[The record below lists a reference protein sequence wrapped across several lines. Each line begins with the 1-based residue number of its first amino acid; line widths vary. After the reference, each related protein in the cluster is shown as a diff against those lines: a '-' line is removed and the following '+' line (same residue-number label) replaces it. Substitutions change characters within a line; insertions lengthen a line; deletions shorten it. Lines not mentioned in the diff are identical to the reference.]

1 MDRHAPVTDQAA
13 PRVSTVVT
21 GKDVEAGVNSDG
33 VSERA
38 TLHAHRG
45 RWSRLRV
52 KSRSRWG
59 EARAWRVAG
68 CCLILCAI
76 GTGSAAAKSES
87 DAVPARKP
95 VAAKPENT
103 DKANS
108 NTAKPASGGS
118 GSSARFDID
127 EFRIEGADSL
137 PQIEV
142 EAAVYPFLGPKRTA
156 DDVEKAR
163 AAVEKAYHDKGLQTV
178 GVAVPQQD
186 AQRGFIVLKVTE
198 NRVGRLRVKGSRYF
212 DLANVKSSAPSL
224 KEGSLPNFKEVT
236 KDIVSLNRWPDR
248 RVTPALRAG
257 IAPGTIDVDL
267 NVEDTL
273 PLHASAELNNR
284 QSPSTTSLRESYS
297 LRYDNLWQLGHS
309 MTVTYQDAPLNRK
322 DAMVISGSYMA
333 RTPVDWLNVLL
344 YGLKSDS
351 AVATVGGANVIGPG
365 EVIGGR
371 AVLTL
376 PTKGELFH
384 TLSLGIDYKH
394 FAQTLKLGSDAFDSP
409 VTYAPLVASYGATWQ
424 GDGRLT
430 QLNASI
436 TTGLRGIGSS
446 PEEFDAKRF
455 KATGSF
461 IHLNADVS
469 HTQDV
474 AYGVQLFAKLQGQVA
489 DQPLISSEQFSIG
502 GQDTVRGYL
511 ESEVLGDYGVVGTV
525 ELRSPNLA
533 PHFEQKLDNP
543 LGQPVKFN
551 AFDDWRFFAFADA
564 GHARI
569 HEPLPEQK
577 SQFDLASYGIGTR
590 VKTLKHFNGVFL
602 VGVPAISQQAT
613 VANHPRFSFRV
624 WGEF

>member
-1 MDRHAPVTDQAA
+1 MNRHAPVTD
-13 PRVSTVVT
+13 RVALRVPTVE
-21 GKDVEAGVNSDG
+21 GKDVEARVNSDG
-33 VSERA
+33 VSARV
-38 TLHAHRG
+38 TVHAYRSG
-45 RWSRLRV
+45 RPRLPV
-52 KSRSRWG
+52 KLRPRWG
-59 EARAWRVAG
+59 EARAWRIAG
-68 CCLILCAI
+68 CGLILCAI
-76 GTGSAAAKSES
+76 GTGSAAAKSEA
-87 DAVPARKP
+87 DAAPARKP
-95 VAAKPENT
+95 AAAKPESAG
-103 DKANS
+103 KANS
-108 NTAKPASGGS
+108 SAAKPDSGGS
-118 GSSARFDID
+118 ASPARFDID
-127 EFRIEGADSL
+127 EYRIEGADSL

-142 EAAVYPFLGPKRTA
+142 EAAVYPFLGPSRTA

-163 AAVEKAYHDKGLQTV
+163 AAVEKAYHDKGFQTV

-198 NRVGRLRVKGSRYF
+198 NRIGRVRVKGSRYF
-212 DLANVKSSAPSL
+212 DLANIKGSAPSL

-257 IAPGTIDVDL
+257 IAPGTVDVDL

-273 PLHASAELNNR
+273 PLHGSAELNNR
-284 QSPSTTSLRESYS
+284 QSASTTPLRESYS
-297 LRYDNLWQLGHS
+297 LRHDNLWQLGHS
-309 MTVTYQDAPLNRK
+309 MTLTYQDAPLRRK

-333 RTPVDWLNVLL
+333 RTDYDWLNVLL

-351 AVATVGGANVIGPG
+351 AVATVGGANVVGPG

-409 VTYAPLVASYGATWQ
+409 VTYAPLVASYGASWQ

-436 TTGLRGIGSS
+436 TAGLRGIGSS

-469 HTQDV
+469 HTQELPE
-474 AYGVQLFAKLQGQVA
+474 GVQLFAKVQGQAA
-489 DQPLISSEQFSIG
+489 DQPLVSSEQFSIG

-511 ESEVLGDYGVVGTV
+511 ESEVLGDYGVVGTL
-525 ELRSPNLA
+525 ELRSPNLT
-533 PHFEQKLDNP
+533 PYFEQKLENP
-543 LGQPVKFN
+543 LGQSINFN
-551 AFDDWRFFAFADA
+551 VFNDWRFFGFVDA

-577 SQFDLASYGIGTR
+577 AQFDLASYGIGTR
-590 VKTLKHFNGVFL
+590 LKTLKHFNGVFF
-602 VGVPAISQQAT
+602 VGVPLISQQVT
-613 VANHPRFSFRV
+613 LSNHPRFSFRI

>member
-1 MDRHAPVTDQAA
+1 MDRHAPVTDRAA
-13 PRVSTVVT
+13 LRAPTVE

-33 VSERA
+33 VSARV
-38 TLHAHRG
+38 TLHAYRG
-45 RWSRLRV
+45 RRPRLLV
-52 KSRSRWG
+52 KSRARWG
-59 EARAWRVAG
+59 EARVWRVAG
-68 CCLILCAI
+68 YCLISCAI
-76 GTGSAAAKSES
+76 GAGSAVAKSEPG
-87 DAVPARKP
+87 AAPARKP
-95 VAAKPENT
+95 AAAKPENSG
-103 DKANS
+103 KANS
-108 NTAKPASGGS
+108 NAAKPASGGS
-118 GSSARFDID
+118 GPAARFDID
-127 EFRIEGADSL
+127 EYRIEGADSL

-142 EAAVYPFLGPKRTA
+142 EAAVYPFLGPRRTA

-212 DLANVKSSAPSL
+212 DLANIKGSAPSL

-257 IAPGTIDVDL
+257 LAPGTVDVDL

-273 PLHASAELNNR
+273 PLHGSAELNNR
-284 QSPSTTSLRESYS
+284 QSPSTTPLRQSYS

-309 MTVTYQDAPLNRK
+309 MTLTYQDAPLRRK

-333 RTPVDWLNVLL
+333 RTYYDWLNVLV

-436 TTGLRGIGSS
+436 TAGLRGIGSS
-446 PEEFDAKRF
+446 WEEFDAKRY

-461 IHLNADVS
+461 VHLNADVS
-469 HTQDV
+469 HTQELPE
-474 AYGVQLFAKLQGQVA
+474 GFQLFAKMQSQVA
-489 DQPLISSEQFSIG
+489 DQPLVSSEQFSIG

-511 ESEVLGDYGVVGTV
+511 ESEVLGDYGIVGTL

-533 PHFEQKLDNP
+533 PYFEQKLDNP

-551 AFDDWRFFAFADA
+551 AFDDWRFFAFADV
-564 GHARI
+564 GRARI
-569 HEPLPEQK
+569 HEPLAEQQ
-577 SQFDLASYGIGTR
+577 SQFDLASYGVGTR
-590 VKTLKHFNGVFL
+590 MKTLKHFNSYFF
-602 VGVPAISQQAT
+602 VGMPLISQQVT
-613 VANHPRFSFRV
+613 VANHPRLGFRI

>member
-1 MDRHAPVTDQAA
+1 MMSAV
-13 PRVSTVVT
+13 
-21 GKDVEAGVNSDG
+21 
-33 VSERA
+33 
-38 TLHAHRG
+38 
-45 RWSRLRV
+45 
-52 KSRSRWG
+52 
-59 EARAWRVAG
+59 
-68 CCLILCAI
+68 
-76 GTGSAAAKSES
+76 GTGSVLAKPEAGAATSA
-87 DAVPARKP
+87 ARKP
-95 VAAKPENT
+95 APANAGPASVKP
-103 DKANS
+103 ANS
-108 NTAKPASGGS
+108 GNSTATSTASGS
-118 GSSARFDID
+118 SAPSARFDID
-127 EFRIEGADSL
+127 EFRVEGGDSL
-137 PQIEV
+137 PQIEI
-142 EAAVYPFLGPKRTA
+142 EAAVYPFLGPRRTA

-163 AAVEKAYHDKGLQTV
+163 AAVEKAYHDKGFQTV
-178 GVAVPQQD
+178 AVAVPQQD

-212 DLANVKSSAPSL
+212 DLANIKRSAPSL
-224 KEGSLPNFKEVT
+224 KEGSLPDFKQVT

-257 IAPGTIDVDL
+257 VTPGTVDVDL

-273 PLHASAELNNR
+273 PLHGSAELNNR
-284 QSPSTTSLRESYS
+284 QSPSTTPLREIFSA
-297 LRYDNLWQLGHS
+297 RYDNLWQLGHS

-333 RTPVDWLNVLL
+333 RTDYDWLNVLL

-351 AVATVGGANVIGPG
+351 AVATVGGANVVGPG

-394 FAQTLKLGSDAFDSP
+394 FAQTLKLGTDSFDSP

-436 TTGLRGIGSS
+436 TAGLRGIGSG

-469 HTQDV
+469 HTQDLFE
-474 AYGVQLFAKLQGQVA
+474 GVQLFAKMQTQLA
-489 DQPLISSEQFSIG
+489 DQPLVSSEQFSIG

-511 ESEVLGDYGVVGTV
+511 ESEVLGDYGITGTV

-533 PHFEQKLDNP
+533 NHFEQKLDNP
-543 LGQPVKFN
+543 LGQPIKFN
-551 AFDDWRFFAFADA
+551 VFDEWRFFAFADV
-564 GHARI
+564 GRARI
-569 HEPLPEQK
+569 LEPLTEQQ
-577 SQFDLASYGIGTR
+577 SQFDLASYGVGTR
-590 VKTLKHFNGVFL
+590 MKTLRHFNSMFF
-602 VGVPAISQQAT
+602 VGMPLISQQVT

>member
-1 MDRHAPVTDQAA
+1 MMSAV
-13 PRVSTVVT
+13 
-21 GKDVEAGVNSDG
+21 
-33 VSERA
+33 
-38 TLHAHRG
+38 
-45 RWSRLRV
+45 
-52 KSRSRWG
+52 
-59 EARAWRVAG
+59 
-68 CCLILCAI
+68 
-76 GTGSAAAKSES
+76 GTGSVLAKPEAGAATSA
-87 DAVPARKP
+87 ARKP
-95 VAAKPENT
+95 APANAGPASVKP
-103 DKANS
+103 ANS
-108 NTAKPASGGS
+108 GNSTATSTASGS
-118 GSSARFDID
+118 SAPSARFDID
-127 EFRIEGADSL
+127 EFRVEGGDSL
-137 PQIEV
+137 PQIEI
-142 EAAVYPFLGPKRTA
+142 EAAVYPFLGPRRTA

-163 AAVEKAYHDKGLQTV
+163 AAVEKAYHDKGFQTV
-178 GVAVPQQD
+178 AVAVPQQD

-212 DLANVKSSAPSL
+212 DLANIKRSAPSL
-224 KEGSLPNFKEVT
+224 KEGSLPDFKQVT

-257 IAPGTIDVDL
+257 VTPGTVDVDL

-273 PLHASAELNNR
+273 PLHGSAELNNR
-284 QSPSTTSLRESYS
+284 QSPSTTPLREIFSA
-297 LRYDNLWQLGHS
+297 RYDNLWQLGHS

-333 RTPVDWLNVLL
+333 RTDYDWLSVLL

-351 AVATVGGANVIGPG
+351 AVATVGGANVVGPG

-394 FAQTLKLGSDAFDSP
+394 FAQTLKLGTDSFDSP

-436 TTGLRGIGSS
+436 TAGLRGIGSG

-469 HTQDV
+469 HTQDLFE
-474 AYGVQLFAKLQGQVA
+474 GVQLFAKMQTQLA
-489 DQPLISSEQFSIG
+489 DQPLVSSEQFSIG

-511 ESEVLGDYGVVGTV
+511 ESEVLGDYGITGTV

-533 PHFEQKLDNP
+533 NHFEQKLDNP
-543 LGQPVKFN
+543 LGQPIKFN
-551 AFDDWRFFAFADA
+551 VFDEWRFFAFADV
-564 GHARI
+564 GRARI
-569 HEPLPEQK
+569 LEPLTEQQ
-577 SQFDLASYGIGTR
+577 SQFDLASYGVGTR
-590 VKTLKHFNGVFL
+590 MKTLRHFNSMFF
-602 VGVPAISQQAT
+602 VGMPLISQQVT

>member
-1 MDRHAPVTDQAA
+1 M
-13 PRVSTVVT
+13 
-21 GKDVEAGVNSDG
+21 NSDG
-33 VSERA
+33 VSERR
-38 TLHAHRG
+38 TLQAHSG
-45 RWSRLRV
+45 RQSRSLV
-52 KSRSRWG
+52 KCRSRWN
-59 EARAWRVAG
+59 EVRAWRVAG
-68 CCLILCAI
+68 CCLLLCAV
-76 GTGSAAAKSES
+76 GAAPVAAKSES
-87 DAVPARKP
+87 DAAPARKP
-95 VAAKPENT
+95 ATAKPENAG
-103 DKANS
+103 KATS
-108 NTAKPASGGS
+108 NPAKPAGAGS
-118 GSSARFDID
+118 GPPARFDID
-127 EFRIEGADSL
+127 EYRIEGADSL

-142 EAAVYPFLGPKRTA
+142 EAAVYPFLGPGRTA

-212 DLANVKSSAPSL
+212 DLANIKGSAPSL

-236 KDIVSLNRWPDR
+236 KDIVALNRWPDR

-257 IAPGTIDVDL
+257 IAPGTVDVDL

-273 PLHASAELNNR
+273 PLHGSAELNNR

-297 LRYDNLWQLGHS
+297 LRHDNLWQLGHS

-333 RTPVDWLNVLL
+333 RTPYDWLSVLL

-371 AVLTL
+371 AVMIL

-424 GDGRLT
+424 GEGRLT

-436 TTGLRGIGSS
+436 TAGLRGIGSS

-469 HTQDV
+469 HTQELGH
-474 AYGVQLFAKLQGQVA
+474 GVQLFAKMQGQAA
-489 DQPLISSEQFSIG
+489 DQPLVSSEQFSIG

-511 ESEVLGDYGVVGTV
+511 ESEVLGDYGVVGTL
-525 ELRSPNLA
+525 ELRSPNLSTY
-533 PHFEQKLDNP
+533 FEQKLDNP
-543 LGQPVKFN
+543 LGQAVKFN
-551 AFDDWRFFAFADA
+551 VFDDWRFFAFADA

-590 VKTLKHFNGVFL
+590 VKTLKHFNGVFF
-602 VGVPAISQQAT
+602 VGVPAITQQT
-613 VANHPRFSFRV
+613 TLANHPRFSFRV

>member
-1 MDRHAPVTDQAA
+1 MK
-13 PRVSTVVT
+13 SY
-21 GKDVEAGVNSDG
+21 G
-33 VSERA
+33 VSGWPALRKHRDRWWPSPVWLCFPAGRAPARRIAACCLALWAIVPERA
-38 TLHAHRG
+38 
-45 RWSRLRV
+45 V
-52 KSRSRWG
+52 
-59 EARAWRVAG
+59 
-68 CCLILCAI
+68 
-76 GTGSAAAKSES
+76 
-87 DAVPARKP
+87 
-95 VAAKPENT
+95 AKPESGAAASKPAAPALQRSNA
-103 DKANS
+103 KGNS
-108 NTAKPASGGS
+108 PAAKPAS
-118 GSSARFDID
+118 AAAAPPLRFDID
-127 EFRIEGADSL
+127 EYRIEGADSL
-137 PQIEV
+137 PQIEI
-142 EAAVYPFLGPKRTA
+142 EAAVYPFLGPRRTS

-178 GVAVPQQD
+178 AVAVPQQD

-198 NRVGRLRVKGSRYF
+198 NRVGRLRVKNSRYF
-212 DLANVKSSAPSL
+212 DLADIKKNAPSL
-224 KEGSLPNFKEVT
+224 KEGSLPDFKEVT

-248 RVTPALRAG
+248 RVTPSLRAG
-257 IAPGTIDVDL
+257 ITPGTVDVDL

-284 QSPSTTSLRESYS
+284 QSPSTTPLRSIYS
-297 LRYDNLWQLGHS
+297 IRYDNLWQLGHS
-309 MTVTYQDAPLNRK
+309 MTVTYQEAPLNRK

-333 RTPVDWLNVLL
+333 RTDYDWLNVLL

-351 AVATVGGANVIGPG
+351 SVATVGGANVIGPG

-371 AVLTL
+371 AVMTL

-436 TTGLRGIGSS
+436 TAGLRGIGSN

-469 HTQDV
+469 HTHELPE
-474 AYGVQLFAKLQGQVA
+474 GFQLFAKMQSQVA
-489 DQPLISSEQFSIG
+489 DQPLVSSEQFSIG

-511 ESEVLGDYGVVGTV
+511 ESEVLGDYGIVGTL
-525 ELRSPNLA
+525 ELRSPNLGTY
-533 PHFEQKLDNP
+533 FEQKLENP
-543 LGQPVKFN
+543 LGQPIKFN
-551 AFDDWRFFAFADA
+551 AFDDWRFFAFVDL
-564 GHARI
+564 GRARI
-569 HEPLPEQK
+569 HEPLPEQQ
-577 SQFDLASYGIGTR
+577 SQFDLASYGVGTR
-590 VKTLKHFNGVFL
+590 MKTLKHFNSYFF
-602 VGVPAISQQAT
+602 VGMPLISQQVT
-613 VANHPRFSFRV
+613 VAHHPRVGFRV